1 MSEKVSNSKKKK
13 VIFTI
18 VRKGK
23 AARIVKASKEAGAEG
38 GTVVFGLGT
47 GIEETEKF
55 LGVTLEPEKEM
66 IITLITEQRLD
77 DVLSAIIQAGRL
89 DEKGRG
95 IAFVVDAPRTAGIV
109 HRSGTEMEGG
119 SRCTMEQE
127 CSYDL
132 IVTIVNKGDSERVV
146 EASRNSGA
154 EGGTILS
161 GRGTGIHEQAKLFGM
176 TIEPEKEL
184 VLTLIKEKL
193 TSRVLEAIVD
203 EIQLDR
209 PSKGIAFVIKV
220 ERVAGISHLM
230 GTDAGKQ
237 ESK

>member
-1 MSEKVSNSKKKK
+1 MSVKVNNSKKI
-13 VIFTI
+13 IFTI

-23 AARIVKASKEAGAEG
+23 AARIVKASREAGAEG

-47 GIEETEKF
+47 GKDETEEF

-66 IITLITEQRLD
+66 IITLIAEQKLD
-77 DVLSAIIQAGRL
+77 DVLSAIGRTGRL
-89 DEKGRG
+89 NEKGRG
-95 IAFVVDAPRTAGIV
+95 IAFVIDASRTAGIV
-109 HRSGTEMEGG
+109 HRSVTGMEGG
-119 SRCTMEQE
+119 SRRTMEQE

-132 IVTIVNKGDSERVV
+132 IVTIVNKGDSEKVV

-161 GRGTGIHEQAKLFGM
+161 GRGTGIHEQAKLFGL

-184 VLTLIKEKL
+184 VLTLIKNEL

-203 EIQLDR
+203 EIQLNR
-209 PSKGIAFVIKV
+209 PGKGIAFVIKV
-220 ERVAGISHLM
+220 ERVVGISHLM
-230 GTDAGKQ
+230 ETDAGKQ
-237 ESK
+237 G